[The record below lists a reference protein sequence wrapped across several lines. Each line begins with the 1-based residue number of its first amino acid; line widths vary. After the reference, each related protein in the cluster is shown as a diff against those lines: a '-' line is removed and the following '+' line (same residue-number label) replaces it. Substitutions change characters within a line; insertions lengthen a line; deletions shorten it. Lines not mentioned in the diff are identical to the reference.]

1 MQRRVKPR
9 KAPRP
14 LSVKVF
20 ERLFTS
26 GCASG
31 DSEYGRSGRS
41 DQSENSWIVSRPENS
56 VETRN
61 RRVSVKI
68 ATKLDYLSLANNS
81 LKRGWSRKIS

>member
-1 MQRRVKPR
+1 M
-9 KAPRP
+9 
-14 LSVKVF
+14 F

-31 DSEYGRSGRS
+31 DSEYGRSGRN
-41 DQSENSWIVSRPENS
+41 DQSENSGIVSQPENP

-68 ATKLDYLSLANNS
+68 APELDYLSLANNS
-81 LKRGWSRKIS
+81 LKRGWSRKMS